1 MRKYPSARIAI
12 NIWMDIICTLCR
24 QPQMSNVDDLAWFL
38 LFFSYFKK
46 PSLFPLPYNVKV
58 LAKRFSSRFLK
69 KSQTWNAQPFEPFSA
84 LLSADDT
91 NSTFFF
97 DLMAHNLKPHFCFF
111 NFILDEASHFA
122 CKIFFFFFC
131 FVAISIFSHISQF
144 MAEAFFASELN
155 FTLTFFHKNKDILLN
170 LPWWKAKFW
179 LQWKWEA
186 FNLFNWCEMEI
197 NCTQNNIFE
206 PFRH

>member
-12 NIWMDIICTLCR
+12 NIWMDIICALCR
-24 QPQMSNVDDLAWFL
+24 QPQMSSVDDLAWFL

-46 PSLFPLPYNVKV
+46 PSLFPLRLDLHTAAFFSPNNVKV
-58 LAKRFSSRFLK
+58 LAKRFSSRFLE

-122 CKIFFFFFC
+122 CKIFFFFF
-131 FVAISIFSHISQF
+131 V
-144 MAEAFFASELN
+144 
-155 FTLTFFHKNKDILLN
+155 LL
-170 LPWWKAKFW
+170 
-179 LQWKWEA
+179 
-186 FNLFNWCEMEI
+186 
-197 NCTQNNIFE
+197 
-206 PFRH
+206 PFRFSVTFHNLWPKHFLRAN